1 MEQIK
6 AILEAKEYITKMIN
20 VKPELGLILGS
31 GLGDLADEIKNPF
44 TIPYADIPNF
54 PISTVAGHA
63 GELIIGALEGKIVMA
78 MKGRFHYYEGYSIQD
93 IILPVRVMKTLGV
106 KTLIVT
112 NACGGMNPDFHAGDL
127 MLITDH
133 INFMWSNPLIGP
145 NLDEFGSRFPD
156 ISRAYTKEL
165 LDLGKQVASN
175 LGIEVRSGVYCGIS
189 GPSFMTRSELR
200 MLRQWGADA
209 VGMSTIPEVI
219 AAAHMSMDVLGV
231 SCVTDMAIADELEP
245 INHNIVMNMANQ
257 AKPKF
262 TKLLKG
268 IIKEMYLK

>member
-6 AILEAKEYITKMIN
+6 AILEAKEYITKMVN
-20 VKPELGLILGS
+20 VQPELGLILGS

-133 INFMWSNPLIGP
+133 INFMWNNPLIGP

-245 INHNIVMNMANQ
+245 INHNIVMNMAKQ

>member
-6 AILEAKEYITKMIN
+6 AILEAKEYITKMVN
-20 VKPELGLILGS
+20 VQPELGLILGS

-245 INHNIVMNMANQ
+245 INHNIVMNMAKQ

>member
-1 MEQIK
+1 MEQMK
-6 AILEAKEYITKMIN
+6 TILEAKEYITKMVN
-20 VKPELGLILGS
+20 VQPELGLILGS

-245 INHNIVMNMANQ
+245 INHNIVMNMAKQ

>member
-1 MEQIK
+1 MEQMK
-6 AILEAKEYITKMIN
+6 TILEAKEYITKMIN
-20 VKPELGLILGS
+20 VQPELGLILGS
-31 GLGDLADEIKNPF
+31 GLGDLADEIKDPF

-133 INFMWSNPLIGP
+133 INFMWNNPLIGP
-145 NLDEFGSRFPD
+145 NIDEFGSRFPD

-165 LDLGKQVASN
+165 LDLGKRVASN